1 MGVCF
6 EKKTNFMIFVL
17 ALALPSPA
25 AGGSDRSL
33 DLLRLW
39 LHRRNSRPSMVE
51 LEEELFAV
59 ARLVRMPWS
68 RPSCTLLSDQSE
80 VVCSGASLC
89 RMWNHKSFRI
99 IPSLRSSWSVC
110 DSQLQPTNSGRG
122 RQTENETRAA
132 TMQEYEPG
140 RTVFKKEKK
149 CRKRKTLYG
158 ETRDILRR
166 MQIPRRTKIAAQR
179 VFLQHVRQQYE
190 KQKSR
195 DGLYHSF

>member
-1 MGVCF
+1 
-6 EKKTNFMIFVL
+6 MIFVL

-89 RMWNHKSFRI
+89 RMWNQTFPNHPVPQIF
-99 IPSLRSSWSVC
+99 LSVC

-122 RQTENETRAA
+122 RQTENETKQRQCKSMNPVA
-132 TMQEYEPG
+132 QSL
-140 RTVFKKEKK
+140 KKKK
-149 CRKRKTLYG
+149 
-158 ETRDILRR
+158 
-166 MQIPRRTKIAAQR
+166 
-179 VFLQHVRQQYE
+179 V
-190 KQKSR
+190 
-195 DGLYHSF
+195 